1 MTQRRPQKGQAATDP
16 RVHGG
21 TREGSGGR
29 SRGSAAGFSGLHP
42 AWVYL
47 PAPDRRRRLC
57 AAPQTR
63 QTRGVGETVANTTV
77 PSPHPIPRL
86 CAPAD
91 PRQRRSGAVS
101 ERHRASAAIPEVS
114 SVQHPCFPGVGGG
127 GLGKRGE
134 KQPRRAGGYRRRKR
148 PGGRYRR
155 VRGRSSGPWPARVRG
170 PALEPRRR
178 LRSAVLTAQ
187 PPTTLPNIG
196 KAVLNSLNAFK
207 TQSLEP

>member
-1 MTQRRPQKGQAATDP
+1 MGTDAVLCREAA
-16 RVHGG
+16 G
-21 TREGSGGR
+21 TRECPGGR
-29 SRGSAAGFSGLHP
+29 PRGSAAGFSGLHP
-42 AWVYL
+42 AWACL
-47 PAPDRRRRLC
+47 PAPDRRRRLWLV
-57 AAPQTR
+57 APPPQTR
-63 QTRGVGETVANTTV
+63 QTRHLLRDLLRQQSQ
-77 PSPHPIPRL
+77 PLPPPRAI
-86 CAPAD
+86 CFAAD